1 MNKLK
6 SIVRDNILQLSPYSS
21 AREEYYSSKEILLDA
36 NENPYGLLNRYPD
49 PFQNKLRVS
58 LSKMKKISKA
68 SIFIGN
74 GSDQIIDLAFRV
86 FCNPGVDKALTFIP
100 TYGMYQVSAD
110 INNVELIKLALNKD
124 FQIEKEGL
132 KTLLKN
138 PSIKLLFL
146 CSPNNPTGN
155 CINIE
160 DILFLAKNFSG
171 IVVIDEAYIDFSS
184 RPSAIQLINS
194 FPNLIVVQT
203 LSKAW
208 GLAGARIGIAYSNPE
223 LIGLFNKIKP
233 PYNVSE
239 LNQRAACEALAKKR
253 DYINQKRAILNE
265 KEKLVNQLDEIEE
278 VIKVFPSETNFLLV
292 QFKNPKKIVRRLQ
305 KNRIIVRDRTKEIE
319 GCLRITVGTAK
330 ENKLLVNKLKQ
341 IK

>member
-21 AREEYYSSKEILLDA
+21 AREEYSSSKEILLDA

-49 PFQNKLRVS
+49 PFQNKLRAS

-86 FCNPGVDKALTFIP
+86 FCNPGIDKALTFIP

-124 FQIEKEGL
+124 FQIKKQGL
-132 KTLLKN
+132 KALLKN

-155 CINIE
+155 CINKE
-160 DILFLAKNFSG
+160 DILFLAENFSG

-194 FPNLIVVQT
+194 FHNLIVVQT

-265 KEKLVNQLDEIEE
+265 KEKLVNQLDEIDE

>member
-6 SIVRDNILQLSPYSS
+6 SIVRNNILQLSPYSS
-21 AREEYYSSKEILLDA
+21 AREEYSSSKEILLDA

-86 FCNPGVDKALTFIP
+86 FCNPGIDKALTFIP

-184 RPSAIQLINS
+184 RPSTIQLINS

-208 GLAGARIGIAYSNPE
+208 GLAGARIGIAYSKPE

-265 KEKLVNQLDEIEE
+265 KEKLVNQLNEMEE

-319 GCLRITVGTAK
+319 GCLRITVGTSK

>member
-21 AREEYYSSKEILLDA
+21 AREEYNSNKEILLDA

-49 PFQNKLRVS
+49 PFQNKLRAS

-86 FCNPGVDKALTFIP
+86 FCNPGEDKALTFTP

-124 FQIEKEGL
+124 FQIKKEGL
-132 KTLLKN
+132 KALFKN

-155 CINIE
+155 CINKE
-160 DILFLAKNFSG
+160 DILFLAENFSG
-171 IVVIDEAYIDFSS
+171 VVVIDEAYIDFSS
-184 RPSAIQLINS
+184 KPSTIQLINS

-239 LNQRAACEALAKKR
+239 LNQKAACEALAKKR

-330 ENKLLVNKLKQ
+330 ENILLVNKLKQ

>member
-21 AREEYYSSKEILLDA
+21 AREEYNSNKEILLDA

-86 FCNPGVDKALTFIP
+86 FCNPGIDKALTFIP

-124 FQIEKEGL
+124 FQIKKEGL
-132 KTLLKN
+132 KALLKN

-155 CINIE
+155 CINKE
-160 DILFLAKNFSG
+160 DILFLAENFSG
-171 IVVIDEAYIDFSS
+171 VVVIDEAYIDFSS

-239 LNQRAACEALAKKR
+239 LNQKAACEALAKKQ

-330 ENKLLVNKLKQ
+330 ENKLLINKLKQ

>member
-21 AREEYYSSKEILLDA
+21 AREEYSSSKEILLDA

-265 KEKLVNQLDEIEE
+265 KEKLVNQLDEIDE

>member
-1 MNKLK
+1 M
-6 SIVRDNILQLSPYSS
+6 
-21 AREEYYSSKEILLDA
+21 
-36 NENPYGLLNRYPD
+36 
-49 PFQNKLRVS
+49 
-58 LSKMKKISKA
+58 
-68 SIFIGN
+68 
-74 GSDQIIDLAFRV
+74 
-86 FCNPGVDKALTFIP
+86 
-100 TYGMYQVSAD
+100 
-110 INNVELIKLALNKD
+110 
-124 FQIEKEGL
+124 
-132 KTLLKN
+132 
-138 PSIKLLFL
+138 
-146 CSPNNPTGN
+146 
-155 CINIE
+155 
-160 DILFLAKNFSG
+160 
-171 IVVIDEAYIDFSS
+171 
-184 RPSAIQLINS
+184 
-194 FPNLIVVQT
+194 
-203 LSKAW
+203 SKAW

-265 KEKLVNQLDEIEE
+265 KEKLVNQLNEMEE

>member
-21 AREEYYSSKEILLDA
+21 AREEYSSSKEILLDA

-49 PFQNKLRVS
+49 PFQNKLRAS

-86 FCNPGVDKALTFIP
+86 FCNPGIDKALTFIP

-124 FQIEKEGL
+124 FQIKKEGL
-132 KTLLKN
+132 KALLKN

-155 CINIE
+155 CINKE
-160 DILFLAKNFSG
+160 DILFLAENFSG
-171 IVVIDEAYIDFSS
+171 VVVIDEAYIDFSS

>member
-6 SIVRDNILQLSPYSS
+6 SIVRNNILQLSPYSS
-21 AREEYYSSKEILLDA
+21 AREEYSSSKEILLDA

-49 PFQNKLRVS
+49 PFQNKLKVS

>member
-21 AREEYYSSKEILLDA
+21 AREEYYSNKEILLDA

-49 PFQNKLRVS
+49 PFQNKLRAS

-86 FCNPGVDKALTFIP
+86 FCNPGIDKALTFTP
-100 TYGMYQVSAD
+100 TYGMYQVTAD

-124 FQIEKEGL
+124 FQIKKEGL
-132 KTLLKN
+132 KALLKN

-155 CINIE
+155 CINKE
-160 DILFLAKNFSG
+160 DILFLAENFSG
-171 IVVIDEAYIDFSS
+171 VVVIDEAYIDFSS

-239 LNQRAACEALAKKR
+239 LNQKAACEALAKKQ

-292 QFKNPKKIVRRLQ
+292 QFKNPQKIVRRLQ
-305 KNRIIVRDRTKEIE
+305 KNRIIVRDRTKEIK
-319 GCLRITVGTAK
+319 GCLRITIGTAE

>member
-21 AREEYYSSKEILLDA
+21 AREEYNSNKEILLDA

-86 FCNPGVDKALTFIP
+86 FCNPGIDKALTFTP
-100 TYGMYQVSAD
+100 TYGMYQVTAD

-124 FQIEKEGL
+124 FQIKKEGL
-132 KTLLKN
+132 KALLKN

-155 CINIE
+155 CINKE
-160 DILFLAKNFSG
+160 DILFLAENFSG
-171 IVVIDEAYIDFSS
+171 VVVIDEAYIDFSS

-239 LNQRAACEALAKKR
+239 LNQKAACQALAKKQ

-265 KEKLVNQLDEIEE
+265 KEKLVNQLNEMEE

>member
-21 AREEYYSSKEILLDA
+21 AREEYSSSKEILLDA

-86 FCNPGVDKALTFIP
+86 FCNPGIDKALTFIP

-223 LIGLFNKIKP
+223 LIRLFNKIKP

-265 KEKLVNQLDEIEE
+265 KEKLVNQLDEMEE

>member
-21 AREEYYSSKEILLDA
+21 AREEYSSSKEILLDA

-49 PFQNKLRVS
+49 PFQNKLKVS

-86 FCNPGVDKALTFIP
+86 FCNPGIDKALTFIP

-265 KEKLVNQLDEIEE
+265 KEKLVNQLNEMEE

>member
-21 AREEYYSSKEILLDA
+21 AREEYSSSKEILLDA

-86 FCNPGVDKALTFIP
+86 FCNPGIDKALTFIP

-132 KTLLKN
+132 RTLLKN

-184 RPSAIQLINS
+184 SPSAIQLINS

>member
-1 MNKLK
+1 
-6 SIVRDNILQLSPYSS
+6 
-21 AREEYYSSKEILLDA
+21 
-36 NENPYGLLNRYPD
+36 
-49 PFQNKLRVS
+49 
-58 LSKMKKISKA
+58 
-68 SIFIGN
+68 
-74 GSDQIIDLAFRV
+74 
-86 FCNPGVDKALTFIP
+86 
-100 TYGMYQVSAD
+100 MYQVSAD

-124 FQIEKEGL
+124 FQIKKEGL
-132 KTLLKN
+132 KALLKN
-138 PSIKLLFL
+138 PKIKLLFL

-265 KEKLVNQLDEIEE
+265 KEKLVNQLDEMEE